1 VWLCEVIASAVL
13 PVRDRFS
20 RGKTRCSIQN
30 AQVVDRPHKE
40 VAPTQFIHLVR
51 WWKVIYRVGTRKYGR
66 IGEKYGPEKGAAF

>member
-20 RGKTRCSIQN
+20 RVKHVAQFKTLK
-30 AQVVDRPHKE
+30 VVDRPHKE
-40 VAPTQFIHLVR
+40 VAPTQFIHLLR